1 MGANAQVAVWP
12 DPSGRL
18 LTAPVGP
25 VTLMSVQPADRVAVS
40 VIVETARTVEP
51 SSGDDETSAG
61 ASCAVTGAGEPA
73 PGAAPAN
80 ASLKT
85 SVTVAELTEAETRLG
100 AIVSAVLLTT
110 ATGPK
115 FALSFSVGVAVSRTR
130 SPAEEGCE

>member
-1 MGANAQVAVWP
+1 MSALPAAGEIVNEMVLP
-12 DPSGRL
+12 LMETP
-18 LTAPVGP
+18 LTGWLAPP
-25 VTLMSVQPADRVAVS
+25 
-40 VIVETARTVEP
+40 VETANALA
-51 SSGDDETSAG
+51 SG
-61 ASCAVTGAGEPA
+61 AV
-73 PGAAPAN
+73 PAN